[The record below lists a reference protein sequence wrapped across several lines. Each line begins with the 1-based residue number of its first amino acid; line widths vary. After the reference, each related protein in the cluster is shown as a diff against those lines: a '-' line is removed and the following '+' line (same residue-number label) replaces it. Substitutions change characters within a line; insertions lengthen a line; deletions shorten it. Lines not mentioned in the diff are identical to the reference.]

1 MKRNYGIP
9 YMGSKNRIAKK
20 IIDFLPSGET
30 LVDLFGGGGAITD
43 CANESN
49 KWEHIIYNELNELPY
64 KCFLKALRGEYENE
78 DRWISRQD
86 FINLKDTDEYV
97 ACCFSFG
104 NNFRNYM
111 YNEKIEPYKRA
122 YHYAVVLDDFK
133 PLSELFDK
141 ETVDMLKK
149 SVEGETN
156 KKQRRLKFAHALG
169 KYIIDLS
176 KDADGRK
183 TVNHIGNLL
192 ENQERKER
200 LDNLKKSVNVFET
213 YVGNRLQH
221 YERKERLDNLKKSV
235 NVFETYVGNV
245 LQNQQRKERLDSLKK
260 SVNVFETC
268 VGNVLQHC
276 EKKERLDN
284 LKKSVNL
291 TGTNCRNVLENG
303 ECKERLYELKKSV
316 TMGRNTIGHVIN
328 NQEQKERLDSLKKE
342 QVDNITFF
350 NKDYRDVPI
359 PKNAVI
365 YCDIPYK
372 NTGTYNKE
380 AFDYESFY
388 SWCEEK
394 QQQGYKVYISEYTM
408 PEDRFECVKEIN
420 STSSF
425 AQTKKTKVIEKI
437 FVPKL

>member
-86 FINLKDTDEYV
+86 FIKLKDTDEYV

-122 YHYAVVLDDFK
+122 YHYAIILNDFK

-141 ETVDMLKK
+141 CTVDSLKK

-169 KYIIDLS
+169 KYIIDLP
-176 KDADGRK
+176 KEADGIK
-183 TVNHIGNLL
+183 TVNHIGKRL
-192 ENQERKER
+192 ENQE
-200 LDNLKKSVNVFET
+200 
-213 YVGNRLQH
+213 Q
-221 YERKERLDNLKKSV
+221 
-235 NVFETYVGNV
+235 
-245 LQNQQRKERLDSLKK
+245 KERLDSLKK

-268 VGNVLQHC
+268 VGNVLQSY
-276 EKKERLDN
+276 EKKEQLDN
-284 LKKSVNL
+284 
-291 TGTNCRNVLENG
+291 
-303 ECKERLYELKKSV
+303 
-316 TMGRNTIGHVIN
+316 
-328 NQEQKERLDSLKKE
+328 LKKE

-359 PKNAVI
+359 PNNSVI

-380 AFDYESFY
+380 TFDYESFY

-394 QQQGYKVYISEYTM
+394 AQQGYKVYISEYAI

-420 STSSF
+420 STNCF
-425 AQTKKTKVIEKI
+425 AQTKKTTVIEKI

>member
-43 CANESN
+43 CASESN

-122 YHYAVVLDDFK
+122 YHYAIILDDFK

-176 KDADGRK
+176 KDAEGRK

-192 ENQERKER
+192 ENQEQKE
-200 LDNLKKSVNVFET
+200 
-213 YVGNRLQH
+213 Q
-221 YERKERLDNLKKSV
+221 
-235 NVFETYVGNV
+235 
-245 LQNQQRKERLDSLKK
+245 LDSLKK

-268 VGNVLQHC
+268 VGNVLQSY
-276 EKKERLDN
+276 EKKERLDNLKKSVNLTGTNCRNALQHYQRKERLDN

-291 TGTNCRNVLENG
+291 TGTNCRNVLENT
-303 ECKERLYELKKSV
+303 ES
-316 TMGRNTIGHVIN
+316 
-328 NQEQKERLDSLKKE
+328 KERLDSLKKE

-359 PKNAVI
+359 PNNAVI

-394 QQQGYKVYISEYTM
+394 AQQGYKVYISEYTM

-420 STSSF
+420 STTCF
-425 AQTKKTKVIEKI
+425 AQTKKTKVIEQI

>member
-49 KWEHIIYNELNELPY
+49 KWEHIIYNELNKLPY
-64 KCFLKALRGEYENE
+64 TCFLKALRGEYENE

-122 YHYAVVLDDFK
+122 YHYAVVLDDFQ

-149 SVEGETN
+149 GVEGETD
-156 KKQRRLKFAHALG
+156 KKQRRLKFARVLG
-169 KYIIDLS
+169 KYIIGLS
-176 KDADGRK
+176 KELEGRK
-183 TVNHIGNLL
+183 TVNHMGNLL
-192 ENQERKER
+192 ENQE
-200 LDNLKKSVNVFET
+200 
-213 YVGNRLQH
+213 
-221 YERKERLDNLKKSV
+221 
-235 NVFETYVGNV
+235 
-245 LQNQQRKERLDSLKK
+245 RKERLDSLKK

-268 VGNVLQHC
+268 VGNILQNY
-276 EKKERLDN
+276 EK
-284 LKKSVNL
+284 
-291 TGTNCRNVLENG
+291 
-303 ECKERLYELKKSV
+303 
-316 TMGRNTIGHVIN
+316 
-328 NQEQKERLDSLKKE
+328 KERLDSLKKE

-350 NKDYRDVPI
+350 NNDYRDVPI
-359 PKNAVI
+359 PKNAII

-394 QQQGYKVYISEYTM
+394 AQQGYKVYISEYTM

-420 STSSF
+420 SRSCF
-425 AQTKKTKVIEKI
+425 AQTKKSKVIEKI

>member
-43 CANESN
+43 CASESN

-104 NNFRNYM
+104 NNFRSYM

-122 YHYAVVLDDFK
+122 YHYAIIFDDFK

-141 ETVDMLKK
+141 CTVDSLKK
-149 SVEGETN
+149 SVEGETD
-156 KKQRRLKFAHALG
+156 KKQRRIKFAHALG
-169 KYIIDLS
+169 KYIIGLS
-176 KDADGRK
+176 KEADGIK
-183 TVNHIGNLL
+183 TVNHIGKRL
-192 ENQERKER
+192 ENQGQKEQ
-200 LDNLKKSVNVFET
+200 LDSLKKSVNVFET
-213 YVGNRLQH
+213 YVGH
-221 YERKERLDNLKKSV
+221 
-235 NVFETYVGNV
+235 V
-245 LQNQQRKERLDSLKK
+245 LQS
-260 SVNVFETC
+260 S
-268 VGNVLQHC
+268 
-276 EKKERLDN
+276 EKKERLNN

-291 TGTNCRNVLENG
+291 TGTNCRNALESSEN
-303 ECKERLYELKKSV
+303 KERLY
-316 TMGRNTIGHVIN
+316 
-328 NQEQKERLDSLKKE
+328 SLKKE
-342 QVDNITFF
+342 QIDNITFF

-359 PKNAVI
+359 PNNAII

-380 AFDYESFY
+380 TFDYESFY

-394 QQQGYKVYISEYTM
+394 AQQGYKVYISEYTM

-420 STSSF
+420 SINCF

>member
-9 YMGSKNRIAKK
+9 YMGSKNKIAKK

-86 FINLKDTDEYV
+86 FNKLKDSDEYV

-122 YHYAVVLDDFK
+122 YHYAVVLDDFQ

-149 SVEGETN
+149 SVEGETD
-156 KKQRRLKFAHALG
+156 KKQRRLKFTHVLG
-169 KYIIDLS
+169 KYIIDLF
-176 KDADGRK
+176 KELEVRK
-183 TVNHIGNLL
+183 TVNHMGNLL

-200 LDNLKKSVNVFET
+200 LDLLKKSMIVSETNVRN
-213 YVGNRLQH
+213 VIISQQC
-221 YERKERLDNLKKSV
+221 KE
-235 NVFETYVGNV
+235 
-245 LQNQQRKERLDSLKK
+245 QLDS
-260 SVNVFETC
+260 
-268 VGNVLQHC
+268 
-276 EKKERLDN
+276 

-291 TGTNCRNVLENG
+291 TGTNVRNVLENK
-303 ECKERLYELKKSV
+303 EC
-316 TMGRNTIGHVIN
+316 
-328 NQEQKERLDSLKKE
+328 KERLDSLKKE
-342 QVDNITFF
+342 RKARLITQECKERLDSLKKTVHLTGTDVTDVLQNQKRKERIDTLKKTVQIINGKFPGQCLQSQERNERLNQMHQEQVDNITFF
-350 NKDYRDVPI
+350 NNDYLDVPI

-380 AFDYESFY
+380 EFDYERFY

-394 QQQGYKVYISEYTM
+394 AQQGYKVYISEYAM

-420 STSSF
+420 SISSF
-425 AQTKKTKVIEKI
+425 AQTKKSHIIEKI
-437 FVPKL
+437 FMPKV

>member
-20 IIDFLPSGET
+20 IIDFLPAGET
-30 LVDLFGGGGAITD
+30 LIDLFGGGGAITN

-49 KWEHIIYNELNELPY
+49 KWGHIIYNELNELPY

-86 FINLKDTDEYV
+86 FIALKDTDEYA

-122 YHYAVVLDDFK
+122 YHYAIVLDDFQ

-141 ETVDMLKK
+141 NTVASLQK

-156 KKQRRLKFAHALG
+156 KKQRRLKFTRVLG

-176 KDADGRK
+176 KEEEVSK
-183 TVNHIGNLL
+183 TVNI
-192 ENQERKER
+192 K
-200 LDNLKKSVNVFET
+200 
-213 YVGNRLQH
+213 
-221 YERKERLDNLKKSV
+221 
-235 NVFETYVGNV
+235 
-245 LQNQQRKERLDSLKK
+245 
-260 SVNVFETC
+260 FETC
-268 VGNVLQHC
+268 VGNVLQNQ
-276 EKKERLDN
+276 ERKERLD
-284 LKKSVNL
+284 
-291 TGTNCRNVLENG
+291 
-303 ECKERLYELKKSV
+303 ELKKTV
-316 TMGRNTIGHVIN
+316 GIGRNTVRHVIN
-328 NQEQKERLDSLKKE
+328 NQEQKERLDELKKE

-350 NKDYRDVPI
+350 NKDYRGVPI
-359 PKNAVI
+359 PNNAII

-394 QQQGYKVYISEYTM
+394 ARQGYKVYISEYAM

-420 STSSF
+420 SRSCF
-425 AQTKKTKVIEKI
+425 AQTKKLKVIEKI

>member
-9 YMGSKNRIAKK
+9 YMGSKNRIAKN
-20 IIDFLPSGET
+20 IIDFLPAGET

-78 DRWISRQD
+78 DRWISKQD
-86 FINLKDTDEYV
+86 FTKLKDTDEYA

-122 YHYAVVLDDFK
+122 YHYAIVLDDFQ

-141 ETVDMLKK
+141 NTVDSLKK
-149 SVEGETN
+149 SVEGETD
-156 KKQRRLKFAHALG
+156 KKQRRLKFTRVLG
-169 KYIIDLS
+169 NYIISL
-176 KDADGRK
+176 KGERPE
-183 TVNHIGNLL
+183 NL
-192 ENQERKER
+192 ERKER
-200 LDNLKKSVNVFET
+200 LDELKKTVLPFET
-213 YVGNRLQH
+213 YIGNVLVNQH
-221 YERKERLDNLKKSV
+221 RKERLD
-235 NVFETYVGNV
+235 
-245 LQNQQRKERLDSLKK
+245 
-260 SVNVFETC
+260 
-268 VGNVLQHC
+268 
-276 EKKERLDN
+276 
-284 LKKSVNL
+284 
-291 TGTNCRNVLENG
+291 
-303 ECKERLYELKKSV
+303 ELKKTV
-316 TMGRNTIGHVIN
+316 GIGRNTVRHVIN
-328 NQEQKERLDSLKKE
+328 NQEQKERLDELKKE

-350 NKDYRDVPI
+350 NKDYRCVPI
-359 PKNAVI
+359 PNNAII

-394 QQQGYKVYISEYTM
+394 ARQGYKVYISEYAM

-420 STSSF
+420 STSCF
-425 AQTKKTKVIEKI
+425 AQTKKSKVIEKI
-437 FVPKL
+437 FIPKL

>member
-30 LVDLFGGGGAITD
+30 LVDLFGGGGSITD
-43 CANESN
+43 CANKSN

-64 KCFLKALRGEYENE
+64 KCFLKALSGEYENE

-111 YNEKIEPYKRA
+111 YNEKIEPLKRA
-122 YHYAVVLDDFK
+122 YHYAIVLDDFQ

-141 ETVDMLKK
+141 ETVEMLKK
-149 SVEGETN
+149 SVEGETD
-156 KKQRRLKFAHALG
+156 KKQRRLKFARALR
-169 KYIIDLS
+169 KYYIELFKKS
-176 KDADGRK
+176 KGGK
-183 TVNHIGNLL
+183 TVNLKGTNIGNVL

-200 LDNLKKSVNVFET
+200 LD
-213 YVGNRLQH
+213 
-221 YERKERLDNLKKSV
+221 
-235 NVFETYVGNV
+235 
-245 LQNQQRKERLDSLKK
+245 
-260 SVNVFETC
+260 
-268 VGNVLQHC
+268 
-276 EKKERLDN
+276 
-284 LKKSVNL
+284 
-291 TGTNCRNVLENG
+291 
-303 ECKERLYELKKSV
+303 
-316 TMGRNTIGHVIN
+316 
-328 NQEQKERLDSLKKE
+328 SLKKE
-342 QVDNITFF
+342 HVDNITLF
-350 NKDYRDVPI
+350 NNDYIDVPI

-380 AFDYESFY
+380 DFDYERFY
-388 SWCEEK
+388 NWCEEK
-394 QQQGYKVYISEYTM
+394 AQHGYKVYISEYAM

-420 STSSF
+420 STSCF
-425 AQTKKTKVIEKI
+425 AQTKRPHIIEKI
-437 FVPKL
+437 FIPKL

>member
-64 KCFLKALRGEYENE
+64 KCFLKALRGEYKNE

-86 FINLKDTDEYV
+86 FIKLKDTDEYV

-176 KDADGRK
+176 KDAEGRK

-192 ENQERKER
+192 ENRE
-200 LDNLKKSVNVFET
+200 
-213 YVGNRLQH
+213 
-221 YERKERLDNLKKSV
+221 
-235 NVFETYVGNV
+235 
-245 LQNQQRKERLDSLKK
+245 RKERLDSLKK

-268 VGNVLQHC
+268 VGNRLQSY
-276 EKKERLDN
+276 ERKERLDN

-291 TGTNCRNVLENG
+291 TGTNCRNVLEN
-303 ECKERLYELKKSV
+303 
-316 TMGRNTIGHVIN
+316 
-328 NQEQKERLDSLKKE
+328 QEQKERLDNLKKSVNLTGTNCRNALQNYQRKERLDNLKKE

-359 PKNAVI
+359 PNNAII

-394 QQQGYKVYISEYTM
+394 AQQGYKVYISEYTM

>member
-9 YMGSKNRIAKK
+9 YMGSKNKIAKK

-64 KCFLKALRGEYENE
+64 KCFLKALKGEYENE
-78 DRWISRQD
+78 DRWISRED
-86 FINLKDTDEYV
+86 FFRLKDTDEYV

-122 YHYAVVLDDFK
+122 YHYAVVLDDFQ

-149 SVEGETN
+149 SVEGETG
-156 KKQRRLKFAHALG
+156 KKQRRLKFTRVFG
-169 KYIIDLS
+169 KYIIGLS
-176 KDADGRK
+176 KESEVRK
-183 TVNHIGNLL
+183 TV
-192 ENQERKER
+192 Q
-200 LDNLKKSVNVFET
+200 SFET
-213 YVGNRLQH
+213 RVC
-221 YERKERLDNLKKSV
+221 
-235 NVFETYVGNV
+235 NV
-245 LQNQQRKERLDSLKK
+245 LQNQGRKEQLDSLKK
-260 SVNVFETC
+260 SVNVFETYI
-268 VGNVLQHC
+268 GHVLENKEC
-276 EKKERLDN
+276 KERFDELR
-284 LKKSVNL
+284 KTVNL
-291 TGTNCRNVLENG
+291 TGTNCRNVLEN
-303 ECKERLYELKKSV
+303 
-316 TMGRNTIGHVIN
+316 
-328 NQEQKERLDSLKKE
+328 QEQKERLDSLNKE

-350 NKDYRDVPI
+350 NNDYRDVPI
-359 PKNAVI
+359 PNNAII

-380 AFDYESFY
+380 SFDYESFY

-394 QQQGYKVYISEYTM
+394 AQQGYKVYISEYAM

-420 STSSF
+420 STSCF
-425 AQTKKTKVIEKI
+425 AQTKKSHIIEKI

>member
-104 NNFRNYM
+104 NNFRSYM

-122 YHYAVVLDDFK
+122 YHYAVVLGDFQ

-149 SVEGETN
+149 GVKGETD
-156 KKQRRLKFAHALG
+156 KKQRRLKFARVLG
-169 KYIIDLS
+169 KYIIGLS
-176 KDADGRK
+176 KEAEVRK
-183 TVNHIGNLL
+183 TV
-192 ENQERKER
+192 QP
-200 LDNLKKSVNVFET
+200 FET
-213 YVGNRLQH
+213 CV
-221 YERKERLDNLKKSV
+221 V
-235 NVFETYVGNV
+235 NV
-245 LQNQQRKERLDSLKK
+245 LQNYQRKERLDSLKK

-268 VGNVLQHC
+268 VVNVLQNY
-276 EKKERLDN
+276 ERKERLDL
-284 LKKSVNL
+284 LKKSVNVFE
-291 TGTNCRNVLENG
+291 THIGDVLENK
-303 ECKERLYELKKSV
+303 EC
-316 TMGRNTIGHVIN
+316 
-328 NQEQKERLDSLKKE
+328 KERLDSLKKE
-342 QVDNITFF
+342 QVGNITFF
-350 NKDYRDVPI
+350 NNDYRDVPI

-380 AFDYESFY
+380 SFDYESFY

-394 QQQGYKVYISEYTM
+394 QRQGYKVYISEYAM

-420 STSSF
+420 STSCFS
-425 AQTKKTKVIEKI
+425 QTKKSHIIEKI

>member
-122 YHYAVVLDDFK
+122 YHYAIVLDDFK

-149 SVEGETN
+149 SVEGETD
-156 KKQRRLKFAHALG
+156 KKQRRLKITHTLG
-169 KYIIDLS
+169 EYIIDLF
-176 KDADGRK
+176 KGAEVRK
-183 TVNHIGNLL
+183 RVQLF
-192 ENQERKER
+192 
-200 LDNLKKSVNVFET
+200 D
-213 YVGNRLQH
+213 
-221 YERKERLDNLKKSV
+221 
-235 NVFETYVGNV
+235 TYVGNV
-245 LQNQQRKERLDSLKK
+245 LQTQQRKEQLDSLKK
-260 SVNVFETC
+260 SVNVFDTY
-268 VGNVLQHC
+268 VGHVLQSY
-276 EKKERLDN
+276 EKKERLD
-284 LKKSVNL
+284 
-291 TGTNCRNVLENG
+291 
-303 ECKERLYELKKSV
+303 ELKKSV
-316 TMGRNTIGHVIN
+316 HITGTNCSDVLQSYDR
-328 NQEQKERLDSLKKE
+328 KERLDSLKKE

-350 NKDYRDVPI
+350 NNDYRDVPI

-380 AFDYESFY
+380 TFDYESFY

-394 QQQGYKVYISEYTM
+394 VRQGYKVYISEYTM

-420 STSSF
+420 STSCF

>member
-9 YMGSKNRIAKK
+9 YMGSKNRIAKQ

-43 CANESN
+43 CANESK

-86 FINLKDTDEYV
+86 FMNLKDTDEYA

-122 YHYAVVLDDFK
+122 YHYAIVLYDFQ
-133 PLSELFDK
+133 PLLELFDK

-149 SVEGETN
+149 SVEGETD
-156 KKQRRLKFAHALG
+156 KKQRRLKFTHALG
-169 KYIIDLS
+169 KYIIGL
-176 KDADGRK
+176 KGER
-183 TVNHIGNLL
+183 L
-192 ENQERKER
+192 ENFERKER
-200 LDNLKKSVNVFET
+200 LDELRQTVNVLET
-213 YVGNRLQH
+213 CVSNVLQS
-221 YERKERLDNLKKSV
+221 YEKKERFDELRKTIELTGTNCRNVLASQERKERFD
-235 NVFETYVGNV
+235 E
-245 LQNQQRKERLDSLKK
+245 LKK

-268 VGNVLQHC
+268 VGNVLQNY
-276 EKKERLDN
+276 EKKERFD
-284 LKKSVNL
+284 
-291 TGTNCRNVLENG
+291 
-303 ECKERLYELKKSV
+303 ELRKTV
-316 TMGRNTIGHVIN
+316 VMGRNIVGHVVN
-328 NQEQKERLDSLKKE
+328 NQEQKERLDELKKE

-359 PKNAVI
+359 PNNSII

-380 AFDYESFY
+380 AFYYESFY

-394 QQQGYKVYISEYTM
+394 QRQGYKVYISEYTM

-420 STSSF
+420 ALSCF